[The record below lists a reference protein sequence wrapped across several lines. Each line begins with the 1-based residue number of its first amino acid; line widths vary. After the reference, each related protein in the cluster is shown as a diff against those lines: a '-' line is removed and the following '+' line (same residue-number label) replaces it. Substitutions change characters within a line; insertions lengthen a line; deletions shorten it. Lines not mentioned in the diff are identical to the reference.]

1 MTSPATERSGAP
13 VLPTTFATP
22 TGAVVAARAASSTTR
37 AVPTQ
42 RVRSRRAPVVAPTLG
57 SITLAPA
64 RTAPGTLTCG
74 RCAST
79 TLTHLQMTLTDG
91 SPVVFVSCHTCE
103 HKGWFALDGT
113 GVNLSFE
120 SVLSSATKVS

>member
-22 TGAVVAARAASSTTR
+22 TGAVAAASSTTLS
-37 AVPTQ
+37 VPTQ
-42 RVRSRRAPVVAPTLG
+42 RARSRRTPAVAPTLG
-57 SITLAPA
+57 SIALAPT

-91 SPVVFVSCHTCE
+91 SPVVFVSCHACE

-120 SVLSSATKVS
+120 SVLSSATKVH